1 MMEVKCQN
9 MGAYA
14 PMKKRRISR
23 SSMTRKNL
31 AFAISVLLLFSLL
44 SGVAGAEEPS
54 VATPTD
60 LACAH
65 EHTKTTIYFFDG
77 PAYTS
82 NGADS
87 HTVSGPATVVTVC
100 LDCGE
105 TLSSET
111 VDNAEEVRPHS
122 MKKGACAL
130 CGYRPKTKAAAPR
143 PTDAP
148 GERTIIAQEDGT
160 TDGLLILT
168 LTDEDLY
175 RLENENVTTIIVRGR
190 EGDVAVALDV
200 PDLLGRIG
208 QYDMDLLLQLAERP
222 DGSLFANLNLVG
234 PGKWTVP
241 ADTGVTLRFYRSDRT
256 EVRPSVTP
264 TDGESMIG
272 VLGVWNDGGY
282 WTIPYTE
289 EGTYFLL
296 Q

>member
-1 MMEVKCQN
+1 
-9 MGAYA
+9 
-14 PMKKRRISR
+14 
-23 SSMTRKNL
+23 MTRKNL
-31 AFAISVLLLFSLL
+31 AFAISVLLLLGLL
-44 SGVAGAEEPS
+44 SGFAGAEEPS

-87 HTVSGPATVVTVC
+87 HTVSGPAAVVTVC

-105 TLSSET
+105 TLSSER
-111 VDNAEEVRPHS
+111 VSNAQEVRPHS

-130 CGYRPKTKAAAPR
+130 CGYRPKTKTAAPK
-143 PTDAP
+143 PKDAP
-148 GERTIIAQEDGT
+148 GEYTIIAQADGGE
-160 TDGLLILT
+160 DGLLVLT
-168 LTDEDLY
+168 LTEEDLSKM
-175 RLENENVTTIIVRGR
+175 ENEDVSTVLVRGAG
-190 EGDVAVALDV
+190 GDAAVALDV
-200 PDLLGRIG
+200 ADVLDRISRI
-208 QYDMDLLLQLAERP
+208 DADVSLQLAERP
-222 DGSLFANLNLVG
+222 DGSLFASLNLVG

-241 ADTGVTLRFYRSDRT
+241 ADRGVTLRFYREDRS
-256 EVRPSVTP
+256 EVRV
-264 TDGESMIG
+264 SMAPADEDVLIG

-282 WTIPYTE
+282 WTIPYTQ

>member
-1 MMEVKCQN
+1 
-9 MGAYA
+9 
-14 PMKKRRISR
+14 
-23 SSMTRKNL
+23 MTRKNL

-44 SGVAGAEEPS
+44 SGAAGAEEPS

-143 PTDAP
+143 ATDAP

-160 TDGLLILT
+160 ADGLLVLT

-175 RLENENVTTIIVRGR
+175 RMESENIAVILVRGR
-190 EGDVAVALDV
+190 DGDTAVALNV
-200 PDLLGRIG
+200 ADLLGRIG
-208 QYDMDLLLQLAERP
+208 QSDMDLSLQLAERR

-234 PGKWTVP
+234 PGRQTVP
-241 ADTGVTLRFYRSDRT
+241 ADTGVTLRFYRPNRS
-256 EVRPSVTP
+256 EVRV
-264 TDGESMIG
+264 SMAPADEDALIETR
-272 VLGVWNDGGY
+272 GVWNDGGY
-282 WTIPYTE
+282 WTVPYTE